1 MAGFSVSRYA
11 PDRGLWGRLT
21 ARDSVVRRL
30 DWPML
35 GSAVAL
41 SLIGAALVYSATRGR
56 DSSTTATR
64 TTSCCGT
71 PSTPA
76 SASP

>member
-1 MAGFSVSRYA
+1 MAGFSVPRYG
-11 PDRGLWGRLT
+11 PERGAWGRLT
-21 ARDSVVRRL
+21 ARDSLVRRL
-30 DWPML
+30 DWPLL

-41 SLIGAALVYSATRGR
+41 SLIGSILVYSATRGGIR
-56 DSSTTATR
+56 SPTATR
-64 TTSCCGT
+64 TTSSSGT